1 MLTAYLREGECL
13 LPTAIDLATG
23 VPDGIAWIDLDT
35 PTKEE
40 EQAVERMLGVGIPN
54 REEMREIEES
64 SRFYTE
70 NGVQFMT
77 ASVLHSSHVGSPGIA
92 PITFILAGNRLVTLR
107 YSNPKAFMQFVA
119 RIAKPGNG
127 IIAPKCDANWL
138 FLGLIEAITD
148 RIADIL
154 ENVASGLDDTS
165 AMLFSTEP
173 GGRPMGT
180 PAFRGALRSI
190 GKEGAFLSK
199 VRESLAGVNR
209 MLVYLSAGAVN
220 GKGSKESRAWM
231 KSLERDTQSL
241 NDYVGFLSNK
251 ITFLLDTVVGLVSVE
266 QNAIIKIFSVAAV
279 IFMPPTLV
287 ASIYGMNFHHMP
299 ELSWLG
305 GYPWALGLM
314 LISAVLPILY
324 FRRKGWL

>member
-13 LPTAIDLATG
+13 LPANIDPAG
-23 VPDGIAWIDLDT
+23 SMPDGVAWIDLNT
-35 PTKEE
+35 PTREE
-40 EQAVERMLGVGIPN
+40 ELAVERMLGVGIPN

-77 ASVLHSSHVGSPGIA
+77 AAVLHSSHVGSPGIA
-92 PITFILAGNRLVTLR
+92 PITFIIAGNRLVTLR
-107 YSNPKAFMQFVA
+107 YSSPKAFTQFEA

-165 AMLFSTEP
+165 AMLFGTEP

-180 PAFRGALRSI
+180 PAFRDALRII

-209 MLVYLSAGAVN
+209 MLVYLSAGAAN

-279 IFMPPTLV
+279 VFMPPTLV

-314 LISAVLPILY
+314 VLSAVLPLVF

>member
-13 LPTAIDLATG
+13 LPTAIDPAIG
-23 VPDGIAWIDLDT
+23 VPDGVAWIDLNT
-35 PTKEE
+35 PTKDE
-40 EQAVERMLGVGIPN
+40 EQAVERLLGVGIPN
-54 REEMREIEES
+54 PEEMREIEES

-107 YSNPKAFMQFVA
+107 YSNPKSFMQFEA

-165 AMLFSTEP
+165 SMLFSTEP
-173 GGRPMGT
+173 GERPMGT
-180 PAFRGALRSI
+180 PAFREALRSI

-199 VRESLAGVNR
+199 VRESLAGINR
-209 MLVYLSAGAVN
+209 MLVYLSAGAIN
-220 GKGSKESRAWM
+220 GKSSKESRAWM

-279 IFMPPTLV
+279 VFMPPTLV
-287 ASIYGMNFHHMP
+287 ASIYGMNFHNMP
-299 ELSWLG
+299 ELSWLA
-305 GYPWALGLM
+305 GYPYALGLM
-314 LISAVLPILY
+314 LVSAILPILY

>member
-1 MLTAYLREGECL
+1 MLTAYLKEGECL
-13 LPTAIDLATG
+13 LPAAVDLAAG
-23 VPDGIAWIDLDT
+23 IPDGIAWIDLNT

-40 EQAVERMLGVGIPN
+40 ERAVETLLGVDIPS
-54 REEMREIEES
+54 REEMGEIEES

-70 NGVQFMT
+70 NGMQFMT
-77 ASVLHSSHVGSPGIA
+77 ASVIHSSHVGSPGVA

-107 YSNPKAFMQFVA
+107 YSDPKAFMQFVA

-127 IIAPKCDANWL
+127 IVAPKCDANWL

-154 ENVASGLDDTS
+154 ENVASGLDGTS

-180 PAFRGALRSI
+180 PAFREALRSI

-199 VRESLAGVNR
+199 VRESLAGISR
-209 MLVYLSAGAVN
+209 MLVYLSAGTIN
-220 GKGSKESRAWM
+220 GKTIKESRAWM

-279 IFMPPTLV
+279 VFMPPTLI

-299 ELSWLG
+299 ELSWPL
-305 GYPWALGLM
+305 GYPLALGVM
-314 LISAVLPILY
+314 LLSAFVPILY

>member
-13 LPTAIDLATG
+13 LPAKMDLGGSLPEGA
-23 VPDGIAWIDLDT
+23 AWIDLNS
-35 PTKEE
+35 PTREE
-40 EQAVERMLGVGIPN
+40 ELAVERMLGVGIPN

-70 NGVQFMT
+70 SGIQFMT
-77 ASVLHSSHVGSPGIA
+77 ASILHSAHVGSPGIA
-92 PITFILAGNRLVTLR
+92 PVTFILAGNKLVTLR
-107 YSNPKAFMQFVA
+107 YSSPKAFMQFEA

-165 AMLFSTEP
+165 AMLFSDQSD
-173 GGRPMGT
+173 GRPMGT
-180 PAFRGALRSI
+180 ATFRDALRSI
-190 GKEGAFLSK
+190 GREGAFLSK
-199 VRESLAGVNR
+199 VRESLAGINR
-209 MLVYLSAGAVN
+209 MLVYLSVGAAN

-279 IFMPPTLV
+279 VFMPPTLI
-287 ASIYGMNFHHMP
+287 ASIYGMNFSHMP
-299 ELSWLG
+299 ELSWLA

-314 LISAVLPILY
+314 LFSAILPILY

>member
-23 VPDGIAWIDLDT
+23 VPGGIAWIDLNT
-35 PTKEE
+35 PTREE

-199 VRESLAGVNR
+199 IRESLAGINR

-279 IFMPPTLV
+279 VFMPPTLV

-305 GYPWALGLM
+305 GYPYALGLM
-314 LISAVLPILY
+314 LISAILPIVY

>member
-1 MLTAYLREGECL
+1 MLTAYLKEGECL
-13 LPTAIDLATG
+13 LPANVDVSAG
-23 VPDGIAWIDLDT
+23 FPDGAAWIDLNT

-40 EQAVERMLGVGIPN
+40 ERAVERLLGVGIPN

-64 SRFYTE
+64 SRVYTE

-77 ASVLHSSHVGSPGIA
+77 ASILHSAHVGSPGIA

-107 YSNPKAFMQFVA
+107 YTNPKAFAQFEA

-127 IIAPKCDANWL
+127 IIAPKCDATWL
-138 FLGLIEAITD
+138 FLGLVESITD
-148 RIADIL
+148 RIADIV
-154 ENVASGLDDTS
+154 ENVAGGLDETS
-165 AMLFSTEP
+165 AMLFSNEAR
-173 GGRPMGT
+173 GRPMGT
-180 PAFRGALRSI
+180 PAFREALRSI
-190 GKEGAFLSK
+190 GREGAFLSK
-199 VRESLAGVNR
+199 VRESLAGLSR
-209 MLVYLSAGAVN
+209 MLVYLSAGGAN

-241 NDYVGFLSNK
+241 NNYVDFLSNK

-279 IFMPPTLV
+279 VFMPPTLV

-299 ELSWLG
+299 ELSWLL

-314 LISAVLPILY
+314 VLSAVLPLVF

>member
-1 MLTAYLREGECL
+1 MLTAYLKEGECL
-13 LPTAIDLATG
+13 LPTNIDPAIG
-23 VPDGIAWIDLDT
+23 IPDGVAWIDLNA

-40 EQAVERMLGVGIPN
+40 EQIVEKMLGVEIPN

-107 YSNPKAFMQFVA
+107 YSEPKSFAQFVA

-127 IIAPKCDANWL
+127 VIAPKCDASWL
-138 FLGLIEAITD
+138 FLGLVESITD

-154 ENVASGLDDTS
+154 ENVSGGLDETS
-165 AMLFSTEP
+165 SMLFGAVP
-173 GGRPMGT
+173 GSRPMGT
-180 PAFRGALRSI
+180 PAFREALRKI
-190 GKEGAFLSK
+190 GKEGDFLSK
-199 VRESLAGVNR
+199 VRESLSGVNR
-209 MLVYLSAGAVN
+209 MLVYLSAGTVN
-220 GKGSKESRAWM
+220 GKTGKDARAWM

-279 IFMPPTLV
+279 VFMPPTLV

-299 ELSWLG
+299 ELSWLA

-314 LISAVLPILY
+314 VLSAVLPLVF
-324 FRRKGWL
+324 FRKKGWL

>member
-13 LPTAIDLATG
+13 LPAPIDLAAG
-23 VPDGIAWIDLDT
+23 MPEGIAWIDLNT
-35 PTKEE
+35 PTREE

-77 ASVLHSSHVGSPGIA
+77 ASILHSSHVGSPGIA

-107 YSNPKAFMQFVA
+107 YTSPKAFAQFEA

-127 IIAPKCDANWL
+127 VIAPKCDANWL

-165 AMLFSTEP
+165 TLLFGTEP
-173 GGRPMGT
+173 GARPMGT
-180 PAFRGALRSI
+180 KGFREALRGI

-199 VRESLAGVNR
+199 VRESLAGVSR
-209 MLVYLSAGAVN
+209 MLVYLSVGSAN
-220 GKGSKESRAWM
+220 GKAGKESRAWM

-279 IFMPPTLV
+279 VFMPPTLV

-305 GYPWALGLM
+305 GYPYALGLM
-314 LISAVLPILY
+314 LISAILPIVY

>member
-1 MLTAYLREGECL
+1 MLTAYVQEGECL
-13 LPTAIDLATG
+13 LPAPLDVVA
-23 VPDGIAWIDLDT
+23 GIPQSAAWIDLNT
-35 PTKEE
+35 PTREE
-40 EQAVERMLGVGIPN
+40 EQAVERMLGVEIPN

-64 SRFYTE
+64 SRFYIE
-70 NGVQFMT
+70 NSVQFMT
-77 ASVLHSSHVGSPGIA
+77 ASVLHSAHVGSPSIA

-107 YSNPKAFMQFVA
+107 YSNPKSFAQFEA
-119 RIAKPGNG
+119 RVAKPGNG
-127 IIAPKCDANWL
+127 IVTPKCDGNWL

-154 ENVASGLDDTS
+154 ENVAAGLDETSNGLFDTS
-165 AMLFSTEP
+165 P
-173 GGRPMGT
+173 GSRPMGT
-180 PAFRGALRSI
+180 EEFRGALRSI
-190 GKEGAFLSK
+190 GREGAFLSK

-209 MLVYLSAGAVN
+209 MLVYLSAGATN
-220 GKGSKESRAWM
+220 GKTNKETRAWM

-241 NDYVGFLSNK
+241 NAYVDFLSNK

-287 ASIYGMNFHHMP
+287 ASIYGMNFHNMP
-299 ELSWLG
+299 ELSWAL

-314 LISAVLPILY
+314 VLSAVLPILF
-324 FRRKGWL
+324 FRKKGWL